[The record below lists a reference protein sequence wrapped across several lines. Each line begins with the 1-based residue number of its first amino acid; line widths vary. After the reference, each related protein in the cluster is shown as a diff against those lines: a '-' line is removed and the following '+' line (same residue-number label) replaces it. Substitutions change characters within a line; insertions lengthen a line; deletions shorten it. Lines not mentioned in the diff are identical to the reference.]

1 MTSAQTQRQDQE
13 YKKDLYQALG
23 VQEYWL
29 FDPKGEWITQ
39 QLLGYRLVEENYV
52 LIPDNISQV
61 LGLRLEPAGQLIHFY
76 RLDNGEKLLT
86 PDELLVAKEQERLAK
101 EQERLAKEQER
112 LAKEQERQMRLDLIN
127 RLKERGID
135 PDSL

>member
-1 MTSAQTQRQDQE
+1 
-13 YKKDLYQALG
+13 
-23 VQEYWL
+23 
-29 FDPKGEWITQ
+29 
-39 QLLGYRLVEENYV
+39 
-52 LIPDNISQV
+52 V

-127 RLKERGID
+127 RLRERGID

>member
-1 MTSAQTQRQDQE
+1 
-13 YKKDLYQALG
+13 LG

-112 LAKEQERQMRLDLIN
+112 QMRLDLIN